1 MVIIFGLDLSTLII
15 FAFLLFS
22 AGFVDAI
29 GGGGGLLSVPGFL
42 LTGLPI
48 HTVFGT
54 NKFAAS
60 IGTGTS
66 FLQFLK
72 HNKMHLN
79 LLKYLAPMS
88 FLGAISGVSFLQ
100 FINPS
105 FLKAIIPFLILIVG
119 SYTLF
124 NKSLGNESKYKHP
137 NKNILIKGMIF
148 TFIIGF
154 YDGFFGPGT
163 GSFFILMLIKT
174 FDVDFVE
181 AAGNT
186 KMLNLISNVASLII
200 FIFKGQVFF
209 PLAILG
215 SLFNLTGAFLGS
227 HFAIK
232 KGTTFIKPVFI
243 SISFIV
249 AFKMLYE
256 QFISKI

>member
-1 MVIIFGLDLSTLII
+1 MITIFNLDITTLIL

-29 GGGGGLLSVPGFL
+29 GGGGGLLSVPGYL

-60 IGTGTS
+60 VGTGVS

-72 HNKMHLN
+72 HNKMHLG

-88 FLGAISGVSFLQ
+88 FLGAILGVTTLQ
-100 FINPS
+100 FVNPS
-105 FLKAIIPFLILIVG
+105 FLKIIIPFLILVVG

-124 NKSLGNESKYKHP
+124 NKSLGNESNYKHP
-137 NKNILIKGMIF
+137 KRNVLIKGMFF
-148 TFIIGF
+148 TLAIGF

-163 GSFFILMLIKT
+163 GSFFILMLIKL

-186 KMLNLISNVASLII
+186 KMLNLISNITSLII
-200 FIFKGQVFF
+200 FLFRGQVFL

-215 SLFNLTGAFLGS
+215 SVFNLAGAFLGS
-227 HFAIK
+227 HFEIK
-232 KGTTFIKPVFI
+232 KGTAFIKPVFI

-256 QFISKI
+256 QFLVK

>member
-1 MVIIFGLDLSTLII
+1 MLTIFNLDITTLILC
-15 FAFLLFS
+15 AFLLFS

-29 GGGGGLLSVPGFL
+29 GGGGGLLSVPGYL

-60 IGTGTS
+60 VGTGVS

-72 HNKMHLN
+72 HNKMHLG
-79 LLKYLAPMS
+79 LLKYLAP
-88 FLGAISGVSFLQ
+88 I
-100 FINPS
+100 
-105 FLKAIIPFLILIVG
+105 

-124 NKSLGNESKYKHP
+124 NKSLGNESNYKHP
-137 NKNILIKGMIF
+137 KRNVLIKGMFF
-148 TFIIGF
+148 TLAIGF

-163 GSFFILMLIKT
+163 GSFFILMLIKL

-186 KMLNLISNVASLII
+186 KMLNLISNITSLII
-200 FIFKGQVFF
+200 FLFRGQVFL

-215 SLFNLTGAFLGS
+215 SVFNLAGAFLGS

-232 KGTTFIKPVFI
+232 KGTAFIKPVFI

-256 QFISKI
+256 QFLVK